1 MLISYP
7 PENFV
12 SAKCT
17 APLRARHPALHAA
30 LVRESLDPAA
40 CRISH
45 LAEAADAAAA
55 SVEPDAVAVERGG
68 ALHYL
73 DVVTARPVRSLDQER
88 TFRSALRA
96 HGVATRVVTAA
107 DLAAEPGRTNRNL
120 VWSHHR
126 RPVAVDLRLQILRL
140 LVDDGPMTLDRLL
153 AGVVGRDPGAAVMAL
168 ACNDLLELDLKSGP
182 LGPQTMVRARG

>member
-1 MLISYP
+1 MLISHP

-55 SVEPDAVAVERGG
+55 SVEPDAIVVERGG

-88 TFRSALRA
+88 TFRSALQA
-96 HGVATRVVTAA
+96 HAVATRVVTAA
-107 DLAAEPGRTNRNL
+107 DLAAEPGAPTAIWSGRTIAAR
-120 VWSHHR
+120 SR
-126 RPVAVDLRLQILRL
+126 SISGCRSC
-140 LVDDGPMTLDRLL
+140 GFSSTTDR
-153 AGVVGRDPGAAVMAL
+153 
-168 ACNDLLELDLKSGP
+168 
-182 LGPQTMVRARG
+182 